1 MWFINNKMLLSS
13 SIIILIGLAIV
24 YAAGSYL
31 TSTHPS
37 KVGAIPD
44 DFPAINVSF
53 PSKSGSTLAGWYLA
67 GQTDKGGVLLMHGI
81 KSNRLQM
88 VERAR
93 FLHQAGYSVLLF
105 DFQGHGESLGE
116 KVTFGYLE
124 ALDAEAAYAFLH
136 DKLQH
141 KSIGVIGVSLG
152 GAAALLGSVATQA
165 DALVLES
172 VYPTI
177 EEAIVNRLTLYLG
190 EGGAYLLPLLLGQVE
205 PRLGFS
211 PDVLRPIDYL
221 SKVTGAVFIIT
232 GSEDKHTTLSESKRL
247 FSAANEPKKWWVVE
261 GASHINF
268 SHYEPEAYRLKVLA
282 FFERALIYK

>member
-1 MWFINNKMLLSS
+1 M
-13 SIIILIGLAIV
+13 LIGIAIL
-24 YAAGSYL
+24 YATGSYL
-31 TSTHPS
+31 THTHPS
-37 KVGAIPD
+37 KVGTIPN

-53 PSKSGSTLAGWYLA
+53 QSKSGSTLVGWYLA
-67 GQTDKGGVLLMHGI
+67 GKANKGGVLLMHGI

-88 VERAR
+88 VARAR

-141 KSIGVIGVSLG
+141 KAIGVIGVSLG
-152 GAAALLGSVATQA
+152 GAAALLGSVAKQA
-165 DALVLES
+165 EALVLES

-177 EEAIVNRLTLYLG
+177 EEAIVNRLTMHLG
-190 EGGAYLLPLLLGQVE
+190 KGGAYLLPPLLWQVE

-211 PDVLRPIDYL
+211 PNVLRPIDYL
-221 SKVTGAVFIIT
+221 SKITGEVFIIT

-261 GASHINF
+261 GAGHINF
-268 SHYEPEAYRLKVLA
+268 SHYQPEAYRLNILA
-282 FFERALIYK
+282 FFERTLL